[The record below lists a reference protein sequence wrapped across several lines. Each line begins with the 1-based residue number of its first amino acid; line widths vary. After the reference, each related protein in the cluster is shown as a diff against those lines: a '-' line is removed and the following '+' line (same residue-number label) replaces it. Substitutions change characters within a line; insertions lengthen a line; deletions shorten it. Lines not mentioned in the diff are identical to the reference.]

1 MFSFLSPPSRGERK
15 WRRRLFFRDRFG
27 AYVFGLSIPELGFT
41 LALVGLISFG
51 IYVGLTNPGVFGGR

>member
-1 MFSFLSPPSRGERK
+1 MFSFLSPPSKGERK

-41 LALVGLISFG
+41 LVLVGLLASLL
-51 IYVGLTNPGVFGGR
+51 YVGLTDPGVFGGR

>member
-1 MFSFLSPPSRGERK
+1 MFSFLSPPSKGERK

-41 LALVGLISFG
+41 LVSVGLIASL
-51 IYVGLTNPGVFGGR
+51 IYVGLTNPGVFEAR

>member
-1 MFSFLSPPSRGERK
+1 MFSFLSPPSKGERK

-41 LALVGLISFG
+41 LVIVGLIASLIF
-51 IYVGLTNPGVFGGR
+51 VGLTNPGVFEAR